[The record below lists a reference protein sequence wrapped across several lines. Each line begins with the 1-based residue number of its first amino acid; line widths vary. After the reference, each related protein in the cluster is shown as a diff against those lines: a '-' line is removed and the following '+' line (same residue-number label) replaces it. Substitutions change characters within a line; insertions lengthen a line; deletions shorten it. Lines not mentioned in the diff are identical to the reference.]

1 MSLQPSS
8 HTRYRVLEKV
18 GEGSF
23 SQVFRAVDREDGQ
36 LVALKKVRLR
46 DTRAL
51 PAGAIREAL
60 SLQQLAHPN
69 VLPLHDLYT
78 HGSSLILVLPF
89 LPYSLAALLSGRDAP
104 LPEAHARSF
113 ARMMLQGLAAC
124 HGQRLLHR
132 DLKPGNLLVSARGV
146 LQLADFG
153 QARLLPAPG
162 EACSLSHDVATR
174 WYRSPE
180 AAAAH
185 ARSLRMHVRVYT
197 YDGTGTG
204 LRSCCWVRGGTA
216 PASICGRRGAS
227 WRSCT
232 RWHRCCRGSRTW
244 TSSSR

>member
-8 HTRYRVLEKV
+8 HTRYCVLEKV

-23 SQVFRAVDREDGQ
+23 SQVFRAVDRQDGQ

-78 HGSSLILVLPF
+78 HGSNLILVLPF
-89 LPYSLAALLSGRDAP
+89 LPYSLAGLLGSRDAP
-104 LPEAHARSF
+104 LPEAHARSL

-124 HGQRLLHR
+124 HAQRLLHR
-132 DLKPGNLLVSARGV
+132 DLKPGNLLISARGV

-162 EACSLSHDVATR
+162 EAGSLSHDVATR
-174 WYRSPE
+174 W
-180 AAAAH
+180 
-185 ARSLRMHVRVYT
+185 
-197 YDGTGTG
+197 
-204 LRSCCWVRGGTA
+204 
-216 PASICGRRGAS
+216 CGVAGMV
-227 WRSCT
+227 
-232 RWHRCCRGSRTW
+232 
-244 TSSSR
+244 

>member
-23 SQVFRAVDREDGQ
+23 SQVFRAVDRQDGQ

-46 DTRAL
+46 DTRTL

-78 HGSSLILVLPF
+78 HGSNLILVLPF
-89 LPYSLAALLSGRDAP
+89 MPYSLAALLGDRDAP
-104 LPEAHARSF
+104 LPEAHARSL

-124 HGQRLLHR
+124 HAQRLIHR
-132 DLKPGNLLVSARGV
+132 DLKPGNLLISARGV

-162 EACSLSHDVATR
+162 EAGSLSHDVATR
-174 WYRSPE
+174 WYDV
-180 AAAAH
+180 A
-185 ARSLRMHVRVYT
+185 
-197 YDGTGTG
+197 GTVH
-204 LRSCCWVRGGTA
+204 RSCCWACTHTHARTRTVLQVPGTGAAAGRAEVWRRCRPLGGGVHHRA
-216 PASICGRRGAS
+216 AALLGAAAAGRV
-227 WRSCT
+227 
-232 RWHRCCRGSRTW
+232 
-244 TSSSR
+244 